1 MSSDKGGRMTEE
13 KINSISTERLFSCI
27 NVKRREAAEPVLEN
41 ALLASKLGILIA
53 VKTDRYANFRHEIV
67 SLTEPQLN
75 VLSPILEEFF
85 NVRVSFEETSAL
97 LVDYDQIASNHTED
111 GKTVFEQ
118 ALLADSQAK
127 RTRKTGVFS
136 RIKSFFSRKK

>member
-1 MSSDKGGRMTEE
+1 MTEE
-13 KINSISTERLFSCI
+13 KTNGISTERLFSCI

-53 VKTDRYANFRHEIV
+53 VKTDRYANFRHETV
-67 SLTEPQLN
+67 DLTEPQLN
-75 VLSPILEEFF
+75 TLSPILEEFF
-85 NVRVSFEETSAL
+85 NVHVSSEEVSKL
-97 LVDYDQIASNHTED
+97 LVGNDSTTLNHD
-111 GKTVFEQ
+111 SDDNKSHFEQ

-127 RTRKTGVFS
+127 KTRKTGVFG